1 MSYINGAYES
11 VSANVQMLESEKFGH
26 NLLHIVASADISE
39 GEELLLDYG
48 DMFKLPL
55 PSSNNP
61 SGGVT
66 KKARIKTSGR
76 SLAPDIPEAPP
87 LPRFKTMRNEVV
99 RVKKTSKR
107 KRNSGE
113 AEIKKRKKK
122 E

>member
-1 MSYINGAYES
+1 MSYINGAYDS

-26 NLLHIVASADISE
+26 NLLHIVASTDISE

-87 LPRFKTMRNEVV
+87 LPRFKTMSDKVV
-99 RVKKTSKR
+99 RM
-107 KRNSGE
+107 N
-113 AEIKKRKKK
+113 
-122 E
+122 

>member
-26 NLLHIVASADISE
+26 NLLHIVASTDISE

-61 SGGVT
+61 SGGVA

-76 SLAPDIPEAPP
+76 SLAPDIPEASP
-87 LPRFKTMRNEVV
+87 LPRFKTMSNEVV

-107 KRNSGE
+107 KRKSGE